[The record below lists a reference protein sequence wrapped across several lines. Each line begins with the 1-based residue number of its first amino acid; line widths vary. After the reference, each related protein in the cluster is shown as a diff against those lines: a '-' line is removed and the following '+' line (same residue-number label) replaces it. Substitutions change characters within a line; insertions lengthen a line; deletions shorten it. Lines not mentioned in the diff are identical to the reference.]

1 MVLTEK
7 ERKVLRYLRCP
18 LFEGMEGKG
27 SPLNDLSNKE
37 ILSLY
42 NKMDEIIEDERK
54 VRYSLGN
61 YDELFVLEL
70 SCVKDSLSRE
80 LFGRIGHKGK
90 Y

>member
-42 NKMDEIIEDERK
+42 NKMD
-54 VRYSLGN
+54 
-61 YDELFVLEL
+61 
-70 SCVKDSLSRE
+70 
-80 LFGRIGHKGK
+80 
-90 Y
+90 